1 MADSQENPNDNLIV
15 KMKLDKDFL
24 TFDAKH
30 YPKKLISHISKE
42 EWRNIAFDATQV
54 IFDAYSYSKN
64 QSIII
69 VPKWMDR
76 ISSISMIIGILCFL
90 WIIICIKWTS
100 GLEDLIY
107 IAKIIIVFVI
117 AINILLMFYNFYRVL
132 QPQKDIAVFIL
143 KEIGPFVEDINRKYN
158 GKAVFSFNM
167 EKYELQCQLNSH

>member
-1 MADSQENPNDNLIV
+1 MVDSQENPKDNLIV
-15 KMKLDKDFL
+15 KMKLNKDFL

-30 YPKKLISHISKE
+30 YPKKLINHISKE

-69 VPKWMDR
+69 VPKWMER
-76 ISSISMIIGILCFL
+76 ISTISVIIGILSFI

-100 GLEDLIY
+100 GHENLIY
-107 IAKIIIVFVI
+107 IPEIILVFVVVV
-117 AINILLMFYNFYRVL
+117 NIFLMFYNFYRVL
-132 QPQKDIAVFIL
+132 QPQKDIAVLIL
-143 KEIGPFVEDINRKYN
+143 KEIHPFIEAINKKYN